1 MKLTRKAF
9 MEKGAE
15 VSAKRA
21 ADFNKLATEKGGS
34 ASTRLFPALMV
45 MMNALTLNKL
55 ADNLGLTEEEN
66 EVDVTEDVFNNA
78 VCTVTS
84 EVAESEHSSLITM
97 LETTTFC
104 FTMSDALF
112 GKGKDNET
120 EKADS

>member
-1 MKLTRKAF
+1 MILTRKAF

-45 MMNALTLNKL
+45 MMNGLTLNKL
-55 ADNLGLTEEEN
+55 ADCLVLTEEEN

-78 VCTVTS
+78 VGTVTS
-84 EVAESEHSSLITM
+84 EAAVSEHSSLVTM
-97 LETTTFC
+97 LETTMFC
-104 FTMSDALF
+104 FAMSDALF
-112 GKGKDNET
+112 GKENDNDS

>member
-21 ADFNKLATEKGGS
+21 ADFNKLATEKDSS

-45 MMNALTLNKL
+45 MMNGLTLNKL

-66 EVDVTEDVFNNA
+66 EVDVTEDMFDSA
-78 VCTVTS
+78 VSIVTS
-84 EVAESEHSSLITM
+84 EAAESEHSSLITM
-97 LETTTFC
+97 LETTMFC

>member
-1 MKLTRKAF
+1 MKLTRTAF

-45 MMNALTLNKL
+45 MMNGLTLNKL
-55 ADNLGLTEEEN
+55 ADRLGLTEEEN

-78 VCTVTS
+78 VGTVTS
-84 EVAESEHSSLITM
+84 EAAVSEYSSLVTM
-97 LETTTFC
+97 LETTMFC

-112 GKGKDNET
+112 GKENDNDS